1 MRLISAFALAVLA
14 LSACR
19 SNTRPSRPEAGRGD
33 PYLILASEL
42 EATPRANLY
51 DAVFELRPRWFTRS
65 SRADVGDVIVYV
77 GDQLLGR
84 ADVLRRFQATQ
95 VVELRYLTPTEA
107 QVRYGQNNR
116 GRPAIVVELIR

>member
-1 MRLISAFALAVLA
+1 MRLISALALAVLA

-19 SNTRPSRPEAGRGD
+19 SNARTSRPEPGRGD

-77 GDQLLGR
+77 GDQLVGR
-84 ADVLRRFQATQ
+84 ADALRRFQSSQ
-95 VVELRYLTPTEA
+95 VAELRYLSPTEA

-116 GRPAIVVELIR
+116 GRPAIVVELVR

>member
-1 MRLISAFALAVLA
+1 MRLISALAAAVLA
-14 LSACR
+14 LSACH
-19 SNTRPSRPEAGRGD
+19 SAARPSRPDPERGD

-65 SRADVGDVIVYV
+65 SRADVGDVLVYV
-77 GDQLLGR
+77 GEQMVGR
-84 ADVLRRFQATQ
+84 ADVLRRFQTTQ

-116 GRPAIVVELIR
+116 GRPAILVELIR